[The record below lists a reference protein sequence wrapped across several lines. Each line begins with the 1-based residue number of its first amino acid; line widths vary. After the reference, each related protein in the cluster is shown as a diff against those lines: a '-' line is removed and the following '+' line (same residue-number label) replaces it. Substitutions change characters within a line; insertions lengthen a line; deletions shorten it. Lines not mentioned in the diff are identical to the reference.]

1 MMFSLKSV
9 VYKSCAKFKCRSIKS
24 PLNSSET
31 HDKKT
36 PKKKR
41 ETPHSEETR

>member
-9 VYKSCAKFKCRSIKS
+9 VYKSCAKIKCRSIKS